1 MTWAPEQNKINL
13 DPPRDAV
20 VGDAM
25 DNSSYSSLKDRLS
38 LENIPLTSSGQN
50 GVQTVPMSPLPK
62 STHVVEVEGIA
73 LNRAFRLFCSPL
85 FTLHELP
92 FLRPDYPHSLLQVP
106 TEAVPDPEA
115 SWLPVENMHILYPT
129 EDCAGG
135 PCPDFGHSASWIYV
149 TCQMPFP
156 ALHFKKET
164 NKNLLGVHTV
174 VSPQFK
180 DGTLRLQKM
189 KSPAQE
195 GKAHCDGSTV

>member
-73 LNRAFRLFCSPL
+73 LNRASP
-85 FTLHELP
+85 F
-92 FLRPDYPHSLLQVP
+92 Y
-106 TEAVPDPEA
+106 
-115 SWLPVENMHILYPT
+115 
-129 EDCAGG
+129 
-135 PCPDFGHSASWIYV
+135 
-149 TCQMPFP
+149 
-156 ALHFKKET
+156 
-164 NKNLLGVHTV
+164 
-174 VSPQFK
+174 SP
-180 DGTLRLQKM
+180 
-189 KSPAQE
+189 
-195 GKAHCDGSTV
+195 